1 MISNMKK
8 RILYTLLLAKLSSFS
23 MVYSAYN
30 PFKPDAIKVT
40 NTAVVNVNVLGGA
53 QFNNLNTTPVVNTDT
68 DANVFLSVTSNG
80 IFCAS
85 GTYLV
90 DIVLYQTA
98 ASNDVSASVEITV
111 NSVRTGRPGASGF
124 IDNGGGHRESSTNV
138 SEIISLSSTRKI
150 GFDTIRM
157 AGAGNITVPVGQSA
171 LRITRLKD

>member
-1 MISNMKK
+1 MISNIKK
-8 RILYTLLLAKLSSFS
+8 GILFFIVFLVLSRSS
-23 MVYSAYN
+23 IVYSAYN
-30 PFKPDAIKVT
+30 PFKPDAIKIT

-53 QFNNLNTTPVVNTDT
+53 QFNNLNTTPVINTDT

-80 IFCAS
+80 VFCVS

-98 ASNDVSASVEITV
+98 ASNDVNASVEITV

-124 IDNGGGHRESSTNV
+124 IDNASGHRESSTNV
-138 SEIISLSSTRKI
+138 SEIISLSSTSKI

-157 AGAGNITVPVGQSA
+157 AGAGNIAVPVGQSA